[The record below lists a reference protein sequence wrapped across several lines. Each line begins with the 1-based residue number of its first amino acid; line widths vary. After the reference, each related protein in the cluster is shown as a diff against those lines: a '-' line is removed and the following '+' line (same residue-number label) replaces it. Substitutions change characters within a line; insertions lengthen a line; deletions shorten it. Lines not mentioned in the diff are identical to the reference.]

1 VSAPSAPVALIAEDE
16 PLLAEALRR
25 LLAQAWPELQVTEVV
40 HDGEAAL
47 RAIEARRPD
56 VAFLDIRMPE
66 RSGLQVAEALAGA
79 AGAPPAIVFVTA
91 FDAYAVQ
98 AFDAAAVDYLL
109 KPVTPERLARCVER
123 LRARL
128 AAASAGDVGTGLRE
142 ALRRLQEQL
151 AGLPAPAG
159 RLRHIRASVGDVT
172 RQIPVADV
180 LWFEAQDKYVAV
192 VTRDARALVRMPL
205 SELLPRLD
213 PDRFTQVHRSTVV
226 AVDAIESIRRDF
238 AGRTW
243 VHLHPGADGR
253 EIRLAVSRAFA
264 TQFRGM

>member
-1 VSAPSAPVALIAEDE
+1 VSAPAAPVALIAEDE
-16 PLLAEALRR
+16 PLLADALRR
-25 LLAQAWPELQVTEVV
+25 LLAQAWPELEVAEVV

-47 RAIEARRPD
+47 RAIESRRPD
-56 VAFLDIRMPE
+56 VAFLDIRMPQ
-66 RSGLQVAEALAGA
+66 RTGLQVAEALAGA
-79 AGAPPAIVFVTA
+79 AAAPPAIVFVTA
-91 FDAYAVQ
+91 FDEYAVQ

-109 KPVTPERLARCVER
+109 KPVTPDRLARCVAR
-123 LRARL
+123 VRARL
-128 AAASAGDVGTGLRE
+128 AAARADDAGSGLRE
-142 ALRRLQEQL
+142 ALRRVQEQL
-151 AGLPAPAG
+151 AGLSSPPA

-172 RQIPVADV
+172 RQIPVDDV

-192 VTRDARALVRMPL
+192 VTRDGRALVRVPL

-213 PDRFTQVHRSTVV
+213 PDRFTQIHRSTVV

-243 VHLHPGADGR
+243 IHLRPGADGR

-264 TQFRGM
+264 AQFRGM